1 MFRDILVPLDGS
13 RFAESALALASRI
26 ARASKARMHLVL
38 AHQPHPALAG
48 AGEMVVPPVDLF
60 AELQEFDRIYLE
72 RTVARLQ
79 SGHRVTAEFHQV
91 EGPAGPAICEEASRL
106 DADLVVM
113 ATHGRGAFKRFWLG
127 SVADYLIRHLTTPV
141 LLVHPGARQRGRPVR
156 PIHNILVALD
166 LSADSEQIL
175 KPVITLAQTTGA
187 EITLMHVVEL
197 VIQAGHIP
205 EGMPILADEEFL
217 QEARLQACRRLDR
230 IAARLSERGL
240 TVATRVVSGQGAAG
254 SLLAALEAAEYD
266 LLALTTHGHG
276 GMRRLLLGSVAD
288 KVIRGAAK
296 PVLVLHPV
304 TSGLGE

>member
-26 ARASKARMHLVL
+26 ARVSKARVHLVL
-38 AHQPHPALAG
+38 AHQPHPALTG
-48 AGEMVVPPVDLF
+48 AGEVVVPPADLF
-60 AELQEFDRIYLE
+60 GELQDFDRIYLE
-72 RTVARLQ
+72 KTAERLHT
-79 SGHRVTAEFHQV
+79 GHRMTAEIHRL
-91 EGPAGPAICEEASRL
+91 EGTPGPAICEEATRL

-141 LLVHPGARQRGRPVR
+141 LLVHPRARLRGRPVR

-166 LSADSEQIL
+166 LSADSEQIM
-175 KPVITLAQTTGA
+175 KPVITLAQATGA

-217 QEARLQACRRLDR
+217 KEARMEASRRLDLL
-230 IAARLSERGL
+230 ARELNEQGL
-240 TVATRVVSGQGAAG
+240 TVTTRVVSGQGAA
-254 SLLAALEAAEYD
+254 SAL
-266 LLALTTHGHG
+266 
-276 GMRRLLLGSVAD
+276 
-288 KVIRGAAK
+288 
-296 PVLVLHPV
+296 
-304 TSGLGE
+304 

>member
-26 ARASKARMHLVL
+26 ARVSKARMHLVL
-38 AHQPHPALAG
+38 AHQPHPALTG
-48 AGEMVVPPVDLF
+48 AGEALVPPVNLF

-72 RTVARLQ
+72 KTAERLHT
-79 SGHRVTAEFHQV
+79 GHRVTAEIHRV
-91 EGPAGPAICEEASRL
+91 EGPAGPAICEEATRL

-141 LLVHPGARQRGRPVR
+141 LLVHPGARLRGRPVR
-156 PIHNILVALD
+156 PIRGILVALD
-166 LSADSEQIL
+166 LSRDSEQIL
-175 KPVITLAQTTGA
+175 EPAIALARATGA
-187 EITLMHVVEL
+187 ELTLINVVEL
-197 VIQAGHIP
+197 VIQAGHVP

-217 QEARLQACRRLDR
+217 KEARMEAARRLDR
-230 IAARLSERGL
+230 LARELNEQGL
-240 TVATRVVSGQGAAG
+240 TVTTRVVSGQGAA
-254 SLLAALEAAEYD
+254 SALLAALEATEYD

-296 PVLVLHPV
+296 PVLVRHPL
-304 TSGLGE
+304 TPG

>member
-26 ARASKARMHLVL
+26 TRASKSRMHLVL
-38 AHQPHPALAG
+38 AHQTHPALAG
-48 AGEMVVPPVDLF
+48 TGEMVVPHVDLF

-72 RTVARLQ
+72 RTADRLQ
-79 SGHRVTAEFHQV
+79 SGHRVSAEFHQV
-91 EGPAGPAICEEASRL
+91 EGPAGPAICEEATRL
-106 DADLVVM
+106 QADLVVM

-175 KPVITLAQTTGA
+175 KPVIALAQAAGA
-187 EITLMHVVEL
+187 EITLVHVVEL

-217 QEARLQACRRLDR
+217 KEARLEACRRLER
-230 IAARLSERGL
+230 IAARVSQRGL
-240 TVATRVVSGQGAAG
+240 TVTTRVISGQGAAAA
-254 SLLAALEAAEYD
+254 LLATLDAIEYD

-276 GMRRLLLGSVAD
+276 GVHRLLLGSVAD

-296 PVLVLHPV
+296 PVLALRPL
-304 TSGLGE
+304 TSG